1 MIQAGDFMR
10 DSRIS
15 HSPRLIRNPEVS
27 VVLPTYCRGDSG
39 LLARAIDSVLSQS
52 FASFELLVMDDG
64 SIDSTS
70 DLVSAYVKCDNRVI
84 HVRHEKNCGLPA
96 LRVNEGLL
104 MARGTYSAYQFDD
117 DQRTNDLLVTLL
129 GALRQAPDFDVAY
142 GLCEFRSYGGQ
153 GSFGDTFDYARLATG
168 NYIAN
173 NSVIHRRSVFE
184 QFGGYD
190 MHVVMRRLCDWDLWL
205 RWGRRVGF
213 LFVNQVVS
221 MVEGGRA
228 ESIGSTC
235 PLDFLAIRAHIAC
248 DRDDRLR
255 PESLKSYTLDD
266 LGHLSHLGHHKIS
279 ELWQQQIAPYQSRS
293 GHAFIEDR
301 TAARRRHILL
311 TGSLYDASVEIAISN
326 FAEPLGRDF
335 AITFVPPAQIDE
347 AAILCA
353 DILMLHG
360 APGRYAMRLAETAR
374 KHGRRVVLLMDEDL
388 TALHEVTEEFAYLAP
403 GTPERSAL
411 DSLIRE
417 ADLVI
422 TYSRLTE
429 ESVRDLNPRTVVLTP
444 SIRRKW
450 LDRAKLKVQQV
461 GRTEGVAN
469 PVRIGLAAGPLARHE
484 LDSLWPAIVHAS
496 RDLGERAEFHFW
508 GLVPK
513 QLDKLSSPYR
523 VEPFISGYERYMH
536 RLSLAGFDAMLAPLF
551 TDKRA
556 KRAKCPSKF
565 LEITA
570 AGAVGIYSDVEPY
583 AEVTHGVC
591 GIKCKNDVG
600 SWHAAIVEAASL
612 DEIGRNRLVSRAIE
626 IIEPNYTSE
635 AQAHRVAAVLARSRG
650 VASRDALN

>member
-1 MIQAGDFMR
+1 MIVAGDFLR

-15 HSPRLIRNPEVS
+15 HSPRLIRNPDVS
-27 VVLPTYCRGDSG
+27 VILPTYCRGDSG
-39 LLARAIDSVLSQS
+39 LLARAIDSVLAQS
-52 FASFELLVMDDG
+52 FTSFELLVMDDG

-70 DLVSAYVKCDNRVI
+70 DLVSAYVKRDDRVI
-84 HVRHEKNCGLPA
+84 HVRHGKNCGLPA

-104 MARGTYSAYQFDD
+104 MARGTYCAYQFDD
-117 DQRTNDLLVTLL
+117 DQWTNDLLVTLL

-142 GLCEFRSYGGQ
+142 GLCEFTSYGGQ
-153 GSFGDTFDYARLATG
+153 GSFGDTFDYARLVTG

-173 NSVIHRRSVFE
+173 NSVVHRRSVFE

-235 PLDFLAIRAHIAC
+235 PLDFLAIRAHMAC

-255 PESLKSYTLDD
+255 PESLKSYALDD

-293 GHAFIEDR
+293 GRACIEHR
-301 TAARRRHILL
+301 SATRRRHILV
-311 TGSLYDASVEIAISN
+311 TGSLYEASVEVAIGN
-326 FAEPLGRDF
+326 FGEPLSSKF
-335 AITFVPPAQIDE
+335 AFTFVPPAQIDE

-360 APGRYAMRLAETAR
+360 APGRYAMRLAGTAR

-388 TALHEVTEEFAYLAP
+388 TALHEVAEEFAYLAP
-403 GTPERSAL
+403 GTPERLAL
-411 DSLIRE
+411 DSLIQD

-429 ESVRDLNPRTVVLTP
+429 ESVRDLNPRTVMLRP
-444 SIRRKW
+444 SILRKW

-469 PVRIGLAAGPLARHE
+469 PARIGYAAGPSTRDE
-484 LDSLWPAIVHAS
+484 LDALWPAIVHAS

-513 QLDKLSSPYR
+513 QLDKLSSPCR
-523 VEPFISGYERYMH
+523 VEPFISCYERYMDCLT
-536 RLSLAGFDAMLAPLF
+536 RAGFDVMLAPLF
-551 TDKRA
+551 SDKRA
-556 KRAKCPSKF
+556 KRAKCPSRF

-583 AEVTHGVC
+583 AEVTHGIS
-591 GIKCKNDVG
+591 GIKCKNDVA
-600 SWHAAIVEAASL
+600 SWRTAILEAAFF
-612 DEIGRNRLVSRAIE
+612 DNIGRNRMVSRAVETIDRD
-626 IIEPNYTSE
+626 YTSE
-635 AQAHRVAAVLARSRG
+635 AQAHHLAA
-650 VASRDALN
+650 ALEAAALQRMAP